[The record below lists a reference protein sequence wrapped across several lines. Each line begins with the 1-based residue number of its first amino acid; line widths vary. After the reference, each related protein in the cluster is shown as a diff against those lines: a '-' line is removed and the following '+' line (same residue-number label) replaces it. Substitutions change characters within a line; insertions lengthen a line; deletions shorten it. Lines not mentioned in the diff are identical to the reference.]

1 MTKRSEAEDAEI
13 RRKLSAFGYLT
24 EKGETGKRGRLR
36 FYLGIIIFLA
46 LLAVMLYLS
55 SSIFSIT
62 AQKIYNSQST
72 IISLVIL
79 GLVVGIIVGL
89 TSVGSGALM
98 TPVLYLDFSKVLTH
112 AQAVGTAT
120 AQGTVT
126 KFSASARNYL
136 KKSLNTGYAFTIAVT
151 GVPMAVIGAFLT
163 KIATSYTQ
171 FQAVLA
177 VVLIIAAVSIIYQ
190 VKVKKRNVYADPKV
204 DTGFKWKG
212 WLIGAYVGL
221 IAGVTGI
228 STGSLMVASL
238 ILILKFKPH
247 TAVNVA
253 IFEGGIILLAA
264 TITQIYLGNVAF
276 LATGLLVLGGIPGI
290 LIGNHYKD
298 SIGERILAYGVAGV
312 IIFESARIV
321 SSYLFGKTFFV
332 V

>member
-1 MTKRSEAEDAEI
+1 MAVSKPEEEKIKQR
-13 RRKLSAFGYLT
+13 LGAFGYLSL
-24 EKGETGKRGRLR
+24 EGKVGDRGRLK
-36 FYLGIIIFLA
+36 FYLGTAIFLI
-46 LLAVMLYLS
+46 LLAVALYLS
-55 SSIFSIT
+55 SPISSIT
-62 AQKIYNSQST
+62 TQKLYNSPVT
-72 IISLVIL
+72 IVSLLIL

-98 TPVLYLDFSKVLTH
+98 TPILYLDFSKILTH

-126 KFSASARNYL
+126 KIVASIRNRL
-136 KKSLNTGYAFTIAVT
+136 KNALNSSYAFTIAIT

-171 FQAVLA
+171 FQVVLA
-177 VVLIIAAVSIIYQ
+177 AILVIAALSIIYQ
-190 VKVKKRNVYADPKV
+190 VRARKHSYSSVDPKV
-204 DTGFKWKG
+204 DTNFKMKAM
-212 WLIGAYVGL
+212 LIGAYVGL

-247 TAVNVA
+247 TAVNIA

-264 TITQIYLGNVAF
+264 GITQVYLGNVAF
-276 LATGLLVLGGIPGI
+276 LATGLLILGGIPGI

-298 SIGERILAYGVAGV
+298 NIGEKVLTYGVAGV
-312 IIFESARIV
+312 IIFESARILA
-321 SSYLFGKTFFV
+321 SYFFGKTFFIF
-332 V
+332 